1 MSPPRYYLFLNL
13 QSLKKVK
20 GKLTAFIPKTRLR
33 LNMQQKGIGA
43 EDVCGK
49 YIRRTKEEMGWE
61 ELVKELEE

>member
-1 MSPPRYYLFLNL
+1 
-13 QSLKKVK
+13 
-20 GKLTAFIPKTRLR
+20 LTAFIPKTRLR